1 MKKTVFI
8 FLITLCSTFIINAQ
22 ESCSKFYPM
31 TEGSSFQY
39 TNYNKKGKIEGVT
52 MYNVNA
58 VSNIE
63 SGIKATLNFKMSD
76 KKGKELFA
84 TDYHFTC
91 ENNIVKID
99 YNSLFPAHM
108 MQRYNEMDAEMD
120 ISGSDLEIP
129 NDLHIGQEL
138 ANANVSMTMKMSGI
152 SMNITVDQT
161 NRRVENKESITTS
174 AGTFE
179 CYVISEVTT
188 SKTMGT
194 TLKINSKIWLA
205 EGIGMVQQETYKRN
219 GELMSRTEL
228 TQFTR

>member
-1 MKKTVFI
+1 MKKTVLI
-8 FLITLCSTFIINAQ
+8 FLITLCSTLFLKAQ
-22 ESCSKFYPM
+22 DGCSKYYPM

-52 MYNVNA
+52 KYNVTA
-58 VSNIE
+58 VSSE
-63 SGIKATLNFKMSD
+63 GAALKATLNFKMSD

-91 ENNIVKID
+91 ENNMVKID

-108 MQRYNEMDAEMD
+108 MQRYSEMDAEMD
-120 ISGSDLEIP
+120 ISGSDIEIP
-129 NDLHIGQEL
+129 NDLHVGKEL
-138 ANANVSMTMKMSGI
+138 ANANVSMTMNMSGI

-161 NRRVENKESITTS
+161 NRIVETKETITTP

-179 CYVISEVTT
+179 CFVISELTT

-205 EGIGMVQQETYKRN
+205 EGVGMVKQETYKRN
-219 GELMSRTEL
+219 GELMSKTMLTE
-228 TQFTR
+228 FTK